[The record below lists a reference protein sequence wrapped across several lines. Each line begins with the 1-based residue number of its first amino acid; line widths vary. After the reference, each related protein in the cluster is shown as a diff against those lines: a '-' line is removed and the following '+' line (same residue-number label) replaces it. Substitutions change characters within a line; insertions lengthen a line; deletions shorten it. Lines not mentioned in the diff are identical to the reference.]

1 VITHCLVIGHL
12 TTKSDVYSYGVVL
25 LELLTGRRVVDKSR
39 SNGGKSL
46 VEWARPMLRDQKKV
60 YSIIDCRLEG
70 QFPTKGAMKVAM
82 LAFKC
87 LSPNPNARPT
97 MSDVVKVLEP
107 LQDFDD
113 VFLGPFVYVAVSEN
127 GNKHKT

>member
-1 VITHCLVIGHL
+1 
-12 TTKSDVYSYGVVL
+12 VYSYGVVL

-46 VEWARPMLRDQKKV
+46 VEWARPLLRDPKIV

-70 QFPTKGAMKVAM
+70 QFPMKGAMKVAM

-87 LSPNPNARPT
+87 LSPHPNARPT

-113 VFLGPFVYVAVSEN
+113 VFIGPFVYVAVSEN
-127 GNKHKT
+127 GNKHKI